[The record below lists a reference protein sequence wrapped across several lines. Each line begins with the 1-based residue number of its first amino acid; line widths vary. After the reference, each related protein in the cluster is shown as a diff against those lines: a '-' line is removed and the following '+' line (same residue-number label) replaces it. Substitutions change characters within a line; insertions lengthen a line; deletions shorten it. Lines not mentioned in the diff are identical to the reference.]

1 MANKIIKALL
11 LIAMTTAMA
20 MYGLAQT
27 TVEFQYDANG
37 NRILRQIVIGN
48 SKASP
53 TTADSIANAPITD
66 YYYEALSVTLYP
78 NPTDGRFAIAID
90 GENHDAT
97 LNATLSTSTGS
108 IIYEK
113 RIVKGR
119 EDFDLTS
126 YPAGVYLLR
135 LTIDS
140 ESHVWK
146 VIKK

>member
-66 YYYEALSVTLYP
+66 YYEGLSVTLYP

-90 GENHDAT
+90 GEKHDAI
-97 LNATLSTSTGS
+97 LNATLTTSTGS

-126 YPAGVYLLR
+126 YPSGVYILR
-135 LTIDS
+135 LTIDL
-140 ESHVWK
+140 ESHIWK

>member
-1 MANKIIKALL
+1 MTNNIFKALL
-11 LIAMTTAMA
+11 LIAMMTASA

-27 TVEFQYDANG
+27 SVEFQYDANG
-37 NRILRQIVIGN
+37 NRILRQIVIGGN
-48 SKASP
+48 KEGLSKNTSDA
-53 TTADSIANAPITD
+53 TTTDSFESLSIA
-66 YYYEALSVTLYP
+66 LYP
-78 NPTDGRFAIAID
+78 NPTEGRFAITLD
-90 GENHDAT
+90 GEKPDVMLYAT
-97 LNATLSTSTGS
+97 LTTYTGS
-108 IIYEK
+108 IIYDK

-126 YPAGVYLLR
+126 YPKGVYLLR